1 MLITERRLR
10 QLIRETLLAE
20 ATSPYYKYGR
30 GALNSL
36 ADDFL
41 KWMKASK
48 DDPGSAVTKTLRKS
62 LTATI
67 YDYYTNESSDVIHD
81 VYKGSTE
88 KLVAKDQQLV
98 ALTKWYNSLKSSLE
112 SIAKN
117 VGWTSNDSSPSWF
130 QLERAGRVSDG
141 TTDSRK
147 MYLTFNKLGPDG
159 KISPSLYDN
168 YQKLGKLLTDI
179 AKAQKDGRFAGEVTF
194 KISSNFLNSL
204 RQVDSVVIH
213 FKEAADRNVIESIVS
228 GVGFDLVPRSAVGR
242 TVFGIDAINQAT
254 GKKGSDSE
262 LVAEK
267 AMQKIEELK
276 DKLEQLLKDPMKRDS
291 GLSSLKYI
299 MDKTMEKSSHRS

>member
-1 MLITERRLR
+1 MRITERRLR

-20 ATSPYYKYGR
+20 ALSPYYKYGR

-41 KWMKASK
+41 KWMEASRK
-48 DDPGSAVTKTLRKS
+48 DPGSADTKTLRKS
-62 LTATI
+62 LTATV

-88 KLVAKDQQLV
+88 KLAAKDQQLV
-98 ALTKWYNSLKSSLE
+98 ELTKWYNNLKSSLE
-112 SIAKN
+112 SLAEK
-117 VGWTSNDSSPSWF
+117 VGWTSNTASPSWF
-130 QLERAGRVSDG
+130 QLERAGRVSDD
-141 TTDSRK
+141 TDSRK
-147 MYLTFNKLGPDG
+147 MYLTFNKFGSDG

-168 YQKLGKLLTDI
+168 YAKLGKLLTDI
-179 AKAQKDGRFAGEVTF
+179 AKAQKDGKFAGEVTF
-194 KISSNFLNSL
+194 KISSNLLYSL
-204 RQVDSVVIH
+204 RQKDSVVIH
-213 FKEAADRNVIESIVS
+213 FKKSADRDAIESIVS
-228 GVGFDLVPRSAVGR
+228 GVRFDLVPRSAVGR
-242 TVFGIDAINQAT
+242 TVFGVDAMNQAT
-254 GKKGSDSE
+254 GKRGSDSE